1 MDQTG
6 TNIIAILGLSISVLT
21 AVVGALNHKRIRSTC
36 CGKNAEASLDIENT
50 SPKPPLLNVSTVVDS
65 AQGR

>member
-6 TNIIAILGLSISVLT
+6 SNIIAIVGLSVSVLT

-36 CGKNAEASLDIENT
+36 CGNKAEASLDIENT
-50 SPKPPLLNVSTVVDS
+50 SPKPPTLN
-65 AQGR
+65 